1 MAIVKPDGSL
11 SGAMDDGVFRS
22 YDGVTVLSSKPHDIR
37 NPRSVSQQTNRLKLR
52 NIISMYSCMK
62 NALKDNFQGKAGCQ
76 SDYTR
81 FQACNMTVKTAVYL
95 TYDENVNHACV
106 VAPYVVSFGTLPTI
120 EYHLEEDWLVTD
132 IDVTGMVVNE
142 DATMSEFVELIP
154 KRNPDF
160 FRRGDKV
167 GLIACFQKSLRKA
180 IPGGYDLPVASC
192 KYCEFELG
200 VKDLTPVSEYM
211 NGFEFRVN
219 EENKLCFRRQ
229 GACGLAIVRTRG
241 EGRKALSSVQT
252 LAVNNPILEKYIS
265 EEQKQLAIASYANK
279 KSRKSCHKSMPN
291 F

>member
-22 YDGVTVLSSKPHDIR
+22 YDGVTVLSSKPHGIR

-62 NALKDNFQGKAGCQ
+62 DALKDNFQGKAGCQ

-81 FQACNMTVKTAVYL
+81 FQACNMTVKSAVYL
-95 TYDENVNHACV
+95 TYDENVNHVCV

-132 IDVTGMVVNE
+132 IDVTG
-142 DATMSEFVELIP
+142 LILDE
-154 KRNPDF
+154 KTAMYVFKEYLLDNPDF
-160 FRRGDKV
+160 FRHGDRV
-167 GLIACFQKSLRKA
+167 GLIACYQECAQKPTRNSC
-180 IPGGYDLPVASC
+180 DLYRAYC
-192 KYCEFELG
+192 EYCEFELSG
-200 VKDLTPVSEYM
+200 KDTTPVSEYM

-219 EENKLCFRRQ
+219 EENRLCFRRQ

-241 EGRKALSSVQT
+241 EGRKAFSSVQT
-252 LAVNNPILEKYIS
+252 LAVNNPILEKYTS
-265 EEQKQLAIASYANK
+265 DEQKQLAIASYANK
-279 KSRKSCHKSMPN
+279 KSRK
-291 F
+291 